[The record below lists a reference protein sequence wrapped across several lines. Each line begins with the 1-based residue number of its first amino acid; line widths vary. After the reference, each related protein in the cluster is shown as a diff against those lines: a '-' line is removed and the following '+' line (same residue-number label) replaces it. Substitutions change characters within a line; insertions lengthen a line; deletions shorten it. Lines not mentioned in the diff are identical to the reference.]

1 MCAPLSFSL
10 LHCSTLRCTNVSLL
24 ALRVGRLI
32 TKIAAR
38 LGVFVVRS
46 LCVCVLTFYVHTSV
60 YGCMYV
66 HNHYTLMQG
75 SKTVPPTYERSGR
88 GRARWRTGSAK
99 CVRQHKEKNWF
110 MRMCIH
116 ILKCI
121 SESDNR
127 LSISTNWHSVYLAHT
142 WIDYIHTRTHRVARP
157 LVLLFCFSLWFRA
170 FCQNSKKI
178 RAQRKKENS
187 KKMIITRESN
197 WNSKSNQQPNK
208 CWW

>member
-1 MCAPLSFSL
+1 MCALSLSL
-10 LHCSTLRCTNVSLL
+10 FHCCTLRCTNVSLL

-75 SKTVPPTYERSGR
+75 SKTVPPTYKRRGR
-88 GRARWRTGSAK
+88 DRARWRTGSAK

-157 LVLLFCFSLWFRA
+157 LVLLFCFSL
-170 FCQNSKKI
+170 
-178 RAQRKKENS
+178 
-187 KKMIITRESN
+187 
-197 WNSKSNQQPNK
+197 
-208 CWW
+208 

>member
-1 MCAPLSFSL
+1 MLKHVFPYDARAFSFNFLKSNSRRSL
-10 LHCSTLRCTNVSLL
+10 LCNCLKNARAVLLSHVRSLFHCSTLRCTNVSLL

-75 SKTVPPTYERSGR
+75 SKTVPPTYKRRGR

-99 CVRQHKEKNWF
+99 CVRQHKEKN
-110 MRMCIH
+110 
-116 ILKCI
+116 
-121 SESDNR
+121 
-127 LSISTNWHSVYLAHT
+127 
-142 WIDYIHTRTHRVARP
+142 
-157 LVLLFCFSLWFRA
+157 
-170 FCQNSKKI
+170 
-178 RAQRKKENS
+178 
-187 KKMIITRESN
+187 
-197 WNSKSNQQPNK
+197 
-208 CWW
+208 